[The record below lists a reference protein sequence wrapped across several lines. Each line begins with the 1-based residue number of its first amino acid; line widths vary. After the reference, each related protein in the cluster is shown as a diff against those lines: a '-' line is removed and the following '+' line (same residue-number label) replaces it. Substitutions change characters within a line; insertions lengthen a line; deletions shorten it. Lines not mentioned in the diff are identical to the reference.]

1 MALRSQKFMQ
11 KLSLLFKKLPKY
23 LIAAIIVIVPLFPK
37 FPLISISGTYVAI
50 RFEDVLLLALGLV
63 TMFKILPNF
72 KEFLKDKII
81 IALLIY
87 FGVGLVSLL
96 SGAYLTHTVGMGVG
110 IFHLLRRMEYIV
122 PFVAALALLK
132 KESIKDDID
141 FYLKLLM
148 IVTIVTF
155 LYGLGQ
161 RYLSFPIIITQ
172 NEEYSKGIALRWT
185 HGSHIN
191 STFAGHYDIAAFMV
205 MLLPVLIALLFT
217 LKGKVER
224 LLVALSVGGGLWLLI
239 NSISRISQVS
249 YLVGVSISLLL
260 VRKYKAL
267 GFVLLA
273 SLVLIVT
280 SSGLQE
286 RFGRLF
292 EVIYDKVNITKSLNY
307 IRSSFTVLADE
318 ISIPGK
324 KINAPI
330 ATLTPV
336 PVFEDRSTSIR
347 VNVEWPRALRAFY
360 KNPIL
365 GTGYSSISL
374 ATDND
379 YLRLLGETGLLGFL
393 SFWLVFFRIGQVLI
407 KAVPLQSRLSSV
419 EQSFLAGMFGAIV
432 GTFLSASLIDLFEA
446 SKFATMFWLLLGIM
460 VFKVRNQEYEQKD

>member
-1 MALRSQKFMQ
+1 MQ
-11 KLSLLFKKLPKY
+11 KLSLLFKKIPKY
-23 LIAAIIVIVPLFPK
+23 LIAAIFIIVPLFPK
-37 FPLISISGTYVAI
+37 FPLISIPGTYVAI
-50 RFEDVLLLALGLV
+50 RFEDVLLLLLGIL
-63 TMFKILPNF
+63 TLIKIVPNY
-72 KEFLKDKII
+72 KTLIKDKII

-87 FGVGLVSLL
+87 FGIGAVSLL
-96 SGAYLTHTVGMGVG
+96 SGAFLTDTVGMGVG
-110 IFHLLRRMEYIV
+110 IFHFVRRIEYIV
-122 PFVAALALLK
+122 PFVAALVLLK
-132 KESIKDDID
+132 KDDIKNDVD

-148 IVTIVTF
+148 IVTVVTF
-155 LYGLGQ
+155 IYGLGQ

-185 HGSHIN
+185 PGSHIN
-191 STFAGHYDIAAFMV
+191 STFAGHYDLAAFMV
-205 MLLPVLIALLFT
+205 MLLPMLIALLFT
-217 LKGKVER
+217 LKGRAER

-249 YLVGVSISLLL
+249 YLVAVTVSLLL
-260 VRKYKAL
+260 IRKYKAL
-267 GFVLLA
+267 SFVLAA
-273 SLVLIVT
+273 SLILIVT
-280 SSGLQE
+280 SSGLQA

-292 EVIYDKVNITKSLNY
+292 EVIYDKISITIQGSY
-307 IRSSFTVLADE
+307 TVLADE

-324 KINAPI
+324 KLNAPV
-330 ATLTPV
+330 ATPTPV

-347 VNVEWPRALRAFY
+347 LNVEWPRALRSFY

-393 SFWLVFFRIGQVLI
+393 SFWFVFFRIGQVLI
-407 KAVPLQSRLSSV
+407 KAIPLRSSWSAV

-446 SKFATMFWLLLGIM
+446 SKFATMFWMMLGIM
-460 VFKVRNQEYEQKD
+460 VFMVRNKEYDQKR